1 MSLSFHKVTIVGGGV
16 LGTQIGLMCA
26 YTGHDVTFWL
36 RSEGSIGR
44 TQPKIEQYSSMML
57 ADLENAKKLIG
68 NPMGSFLYP
77 RGLIRSWD
85 GISEEAID
93 ALSVQA
99 KKNFANL
106 VHLELDL
113 AKALEDAD
121 IIIEAM
127 AENPQSKIE
136 MYEKMKDLI
145 PAKTILCTN
154 SSTLLPSTF
163 AEYTGRPERYCALHF
178 ANTIWKNNTAEVMG
192 HPSTH
197 AAVFDQVVAFADE
210 INMVPLQLH
219 KEQPGYILNS
229 MLVPFLSAAQGLW
242 ANEVS
247 DPATIDLTWQL
258 ATGAPAGPFKILDIV
273 GLETAYNINQMKPE
287 ASEEGSTTWKIGQL
301 LKEKIDKGETGI
313 TAGKGFYDY
322 SQDA

>member
-1 MSLSFHKVTIVGGGV
+1 MSLSFHKITIVGGGV

-57 ADLENAKKLIG
+57 ADLENAKQLIG

-85 GISEEAID
+85 GITEDAID
-93 ALSVQA
+93 KLSEQA
-99 KKNFANL
+99 KKNFAKH

-121 IIIEAM
+121 IIVEAM
-127 AENPQSKIE
+127 AENPQAKIE

-154 SSTLLPSTF
+154 SSTLLPSMF
-163 AEYTGRPERYCALHF
+163 AEHTGRPERYCALHF

-192 HPSTH
+192 HPGTH
-197 AAVFDQVVAFADE
+197 PAVYDQVVAFADE

-287 ASEEGSTTWKIGQL
+287 ANEEGSTTWKIGQL

-322 SQDA
+322 SENA

>member
-1 MSLSFHKVTIVGGGV
+1 MSLSFHKIVIIGGGV

-44 TQPKIEQYSSMML
+44 TQPKIEQYSNMML
-57 ADLENAKKLIG
+57 TDLENAKKLIG

-93 ALSVQA
+93 NLAEQA

-127 AENPQSKIE
+127 AENPQAKIE
-136 MYEKMKDLI
+136 MYEKMKDFI

-163 AEYTGRPERYCALHF
+163 AEHTGRPERYCALHF

-192 HPSTH
+192 HPGTH
-197 AAVFDQVVAFADE
+197 AAVYDQVVAFADE

-247 DPATIDLTWQL
+247 DPSTIDLTWQL

-313 TAGKGFYDY
+313 TAGKGFYEY
-322 SQDA
+322 

>member
-1 MSLSFHKVTIVGGGV
+1 MSFQKVVIVGGGV

-26 YTGHDVTFWL
+26 YTGHDITFWL

-44 TQPKIEQYSSMML
+44 TQPKIDQYSSMML
-57 ADLENAKKLIG
+57 ADLEAAKGLIG
-68 NPMGSFLYP
+68 NPMGGFLYP

-85 GISEEAID
+85 GISAEKID
-93 ALSVQA
+93 ELAAQA
-99 KKNFANL
+99 KENFANL

-113 AKALEDAD
+113 AKALDDAD
-121 IIIEAM
+121 IVIEAM
-127 AENPQSKIE
+127 SENPEAKIG
-136 MYEKMKDLI
+136 MYEKMKDLM
-145 PAKTILCTN
+145 PEKTILCTN

-163 AEYTGRPERYCALHF
+163 AEYTGRPEQYCALHF

-192 HPSTH
+192 HPGTSQD
-197 AAVFDQVVAFADE
+197 VYNQVVAFADE

-287 ASEEGSTTWKIGQL
+287 TQVEGSTNWKIGQL

-322 SQDA
+322 K

>member
-1 MSLSFHKVTIVGGGV
+1 MSLSFHKIVIVVGGV

-44 TQPKIEQYSSMML
+44 TQPKIEQYSNMML
-57 ADLENAKKLIG
+57 TDLENAKKLIG

-93 ALSVQA
+93 NLAEQA

-127 AENPQSKIE
+127 AENPQAKIE
-136 MYEKMKDLI
+136 MYEKMKDFI

-163 AEYTGRPERYCALHF
+163 AEHTGRPERYCALHF

-192 HPSTH
+192 HPGTH
-197 AAVFDQVVAFADE
+197 AAVYDQVVAFADE

-247 DPATIDLTWQL
+247 DPSTIDLTWQL

-313 TAGKGFYDY
+313 TAGKGFYEY
-322 SQDA
+322 

>member
-127 AENPQSKIE
+127 AENQQAKIE

-192 HPSTH
+192 HPGTH
-197 AAVFDQVVAFADE
+197 AAVYDQVVAFADE

-287 ASEEGSTTWKIGQL
+287 ANEEGSTTWKIGQL

-322 SQDA
+322 SKEA

>member
-127 AENPQSKIE
+127 AENPQAKIE

-192 HPSTH
+192 HPGTH
-197 AAVFDQVVAFADE
+197 AAVYDQVVAFADE

-287 ASEEGSTTWKIGQL
+287 ANEEGSTTWKIGQL

-313 TAGKGFYDY
+313 TAGKGFYEY
-322 SQDA
+322 S

>member
-1 MSLSFHKVTIVGGGV
+1 MSLSFHKIVIVGGGV

-44 TQPKIEQYSSMML
+44 TQPKIEQYSNMML
-57 ADLENAKKLIG
+57 TDLENAKKLIG

-93 ALSVQA
+93 NLAEQA

-127 AENPQSKIE
+127 AENPQAKIE
-136 MYEKMKDLI
+136 MYEKMKDFI

-163 AEYTGRPERYCALHF
+163 AEHTGRPERYCALHF

-192 HPSTH
+192 HPGTH
-197 AAVFDQVVAFADE
+197 AAVYDQVVAFADE

-247 DPATIDLTWQL
+247 DPSTIDLTWQL

-313 TAGKGFYDY
+313 TAGKGFYEY
-322 SQDA
+322 